1 MSTSNEDTISF
12 TVNGQTYQTWYRV
25 YGDLSTRTRT
35 PLVAL
40 HGGPGLV
47 SDYLVPLQSLATSY
61 DIPVIIYDQIG
72 NGRSSHI
79 RDKADSPTFWS
90 LDLFLDELSNLLLHL
105 GIQNEFDLWGHSWG
119 GILSLEY
126 AIRQKSKGL
135 KHLIL
140 SDSLPSVELWG
151 QSSMQLLKEFPEDV
165 QEGMMKGMS
174 NPTKYLDALKKFHA
188 VHGCTVVPMP
198 EEVVRTL
205 EGVFGQDGD
214 PTVALALYVFA
225 SSPPRMWPLIR
236 ALCTRRTQN
245 ATELVVLH
253 LVSNRSSSPDRYSY
267 PRHQRRERHFAGFR
281 R

>member
-1 MSTSNEDTISF
+1 MSTSNETTTSF

-47 SDYLVPLQSLATSY
+47 SDYLVPLQGLATSY
-61 DIPVIIYDQIG
+61 DIPVIVYDQIG

-79 RDKADSPTFWS
+79 RDRADSPSFWS
-90 LDLFLDELSNLLLHL
+90 LDLFLDELNNLLLHL
-105 GIQNEFDLWGHSWG
+105 GIQDRFDLWGHSWG

-126 AIRQKSKGL
+126 AIRQKSTGL

-140 SDSLPSVELWG
+140 SDSLPSVGLWG
-151 QSSMQLLKEFPEDV
+151 QSSMQLLQKFPEDV
-165 QEGMMKGMS
+165 QEGMMKGMA

-205 EGVFGQDGD
+205 EGVFGEDGD
-214 PTVALALYVFA
+214 PSVALALYAFD
-225 SSPPRMWPLIR
+225 LL
-236 ALCTRRTQN
+236 LC
-245 ATELVVLH
+245 VC
-253 LVSNRSSSPDRYSY
+253 SC
-267 PRHQRRERHFAGFR
+267 
-281 R
+281 